1 MHKSFVR
8 KAISLAVY
16 ASLSALVLSFAA
28 DACANTYNESTTN
41 GTTTYNL
48 TADSTYVPYSLI
60 NDPTIINLNGYSDV
74 SYYLNY
80 DLANVD
86 GADLTVNGPGTVS
99 VQHGGQLPNI
109 TINNANVMVNPG
121 GDSANWIWVT
131 TGTAPQYGS
140 PDDYLPLLNGTL
152 TLNNV
157 KLTNWSGVR
166 ANTFVTSGNTELIQ
180 AQDGFSG
187 GFAGNNL
194 NNSGTLSLSSQN
206 PTASVINNN
215 GANLLITQHINNSGI
230 INLNKGGSLY
240 LGYVLSGLPES
251 VSGNLGNV
259 NVNGGTLMMN
269 NGDLSGSI
277 NESGGMVTG
286 YGTFNGNITNNGG
299 SFFPGNNLTF
309 TEPKGDVEYLPTEL
323 PNQLTINGNYT
334 QTPSST
340 YVAYIWPGNNNNTK
354 LNVNG
359 YATLAGTLAVT
370 AEPSEEL
377 NVENGKAT
385 NLLPFGPGVGQSS
398 GNAPA
403 QSGPQYTSGMSYQL
417 VSAKYVSGSFSK
429 AVYVD
434 DSTSKPVENSINGL
448 TPYLA
453 YSNQEV
459 LLTLCKAG
467 AGYCGQAL
475 QVVNPQLV
483 STSAV
488 PHLTLAQLE
497 GNGVAVVSNII
508 GGAPAGVWIRA
519 LGNFGHLAGY
529 DTSGAGMITGY
540 GFQINNGLGHWVFG
554 PAFSYGYNTIG
565 SGYANA
571 NTDSYG
577 FWLYGGWNNDSWKV
591 SAVGG
596 GGFTNN
602 SEDADFGGIRS
613 SQSNYSG
620 SFWDLGLRPSYWLH
634 LNNSVV
640 FSPRVTFNYGDSR
653 SSGFTQTY
661 GPVNYAIPGANYGVF
676 TVSPAMLVGDNID
689 MGSISIDPQLRVG
702 LDENVG
708 PTRSF
713 GLPHTQ
719 GTAEARLNVDESKD
733 LFGVLSWKYTYGG
746 GSGYGYNTIMA
757 SARYIW

>member
-1 MHKSFVR
+1 MPNRRHRSLL
-8 KAISLAVY
+8 SLAV
-16 ASLSALVLSFAA
+16 LSALFLTVPEVTLA
-28 DACANTYNESTTN
+28 DNTYNLSSDTTI
-41 GTTTYNL
+41 
-48 TADSTYVPYSLI
+48 DSISGDG
-60 NDPTIINLNGYSDV
+60 NSIINLNGYTGSV
-74 SYYLNY
+74 GSINP
-80 DLANVD
+80 
-86 GADLTVNGPGTVS
+86 GTGGTITINGPGTAAT
-99 VQHGGQLPNI
+99 QDGGVIANL
-109 TINNANVMVNPG
+109 TVNNANLNINPS
-121 GDSANWIWVT
+121 GDAYNWLWVT
-131 TGTAPQYGS
+131 TGTAPDYGS

-166 ANTFVTSGNTELIQ
+166 ANTFVTSGNTQLIQ
-180 AQDGFSG
+180 IQDGFSG
-187 GFAGNNL
+187 SFAGNNL
-194 NNSGTLSLSSQN
+194 INTGALTISSQN
-206 PTASVINNN
+206 PISSVIDNN
-215 GANLLITQHINNSGI
+215 GADLLVTQHIDNSGV
-230 INLNKGGSLY
+230 INIQKGGSLY
-240 LGYVLSGLPES
+240 LGYVLSGLPETI
-251 VSGNLGNV
+251 SGTLGNV
-259 NVNGGTLMMN
+259 NVSGGTLLMN
-269 NGDLSGSI
+269 NANLSGSI
-277 NESGGMVTG
+277 NEAGGMVSG
-286 YGTFNGNITNNGG
+286 YGTFNGNIANNGG

-309 TEPKGDVEYLPTEL
+309 IESKDGVRYLPTEL
-323 PNQLTINGNYT
+323 PNQLTINGNYS
-334 QTPSST
+334 QSPSST
-340 YVAYIWPGNNNNTK
+340 YVAYIWPGNNNNTR
-354 LNVNG
+354 LNVDG
-359 YATLAGTLAVT
+359 YVSLAGTLAVT

-377 NVENGKAT
+377 NIENGKPVSSI
-385 NLLPFGPGVGQSS
+385 PFGPGQTPSTS
-398 GNAPA
+398 TQP
-403 QSGPQYTSGMSYQL
+403 GPQYSSGMSYQL
-417 VSAKYVSGSFSK
+417 ISAKYVSGSFSK

-483 STSAV
+483 STNAV

-508 GGAPAGVWIRA
+508 GGAPAGAWIRA

-529 DTSGAGMITGY
+529 DTSGAGMVTGY
-540 GFQINNGLGHWVFG
+540 GFQLNNGHGHWVFG

-602 SEDADFGGIRS
+602 SEDANFGGIRS

-634 LNNSVV
+634 MSNGVV
-640 FSPRVTFNYGDSR
+640 LSPRVTFNYGDSR

-676 TVSPAMLVGDNID
+676 TVSPAMLLGDDFNL
-689 MGSISIDPQLRVG
+689 GALSIDPQLRVG

-719 GTAEARLNVDESKD
+719 GTAEARLNVDESKN